1 MVSSEELLSAEIALA
16 KNHLDNLLDAY
27 VQLSKSIQTGEVHN
41 TFFDDLNEFVNLRM
55 QTVKSAVFLL

>member
-27 VQLSKSIQTGEVHN
+27 VQLSKSDQTGEVHN
-41 TFFDDLNEFVNLRM
+41 TFF
-55 QTVKSAVFLL
+55 